1 MYMSMHVFYQVY
13 ETASVCPNLKRGRSL
28 YELILRFAHFR
39 KGGINDYK
47 EGLTIKCG
55 KFEDFKCL
63 LCMQLAFLNVAK
75 LKIIIVLFCCL
86 AKLNVISVYC

>member
-1 MYMSMHVFYQVY
+1 MYMSMHVFYHVY
-13 ETASVCPNLKRGRSL
+13 ETVSVCPNLKRGRSL

-55 KFEDFKCL
+55 KFEDFKCFFMNATRIFECCKVENNYSFIL
-63 LCMQLAFLNVAK
+63 LSCE
-75 LKIIIVLFCCL
+75 IECD
-86 AKLNVISVYC
+86 

>member
-13 ETASVCPNLKRGRSL
+13 ETVSVCPNLKRGRSL

-47 EGLTIKCG
+47 AGLTIKCG
-55 KFEDFKCL
+55 KFEDFKCFYE
-63 LCMQLAFLNVAK
+63 CNSHF
-75 LKIIIVLFCCL
+75 
-86 AKLNVISVYC
+86 